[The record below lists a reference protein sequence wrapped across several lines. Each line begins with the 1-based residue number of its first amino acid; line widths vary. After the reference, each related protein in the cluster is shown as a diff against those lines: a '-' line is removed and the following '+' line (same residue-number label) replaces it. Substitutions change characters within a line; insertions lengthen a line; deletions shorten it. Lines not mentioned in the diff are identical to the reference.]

1 MKQAR
6 ARRRA
11 GRRARQS
18 EPKPEP
24 KEESRPTLRLAIEGE
39 VPERSVVFHAVGRER
54 RPGPQ
59 GVMVEI
65 VRLVIVAL
73 FAVGGWEVAA
83 RLQPEASNELLIG
96 TLLGASVGYVL
107 GGVFGRSTAT
117 AVSELERELRR
128 VPAAEILAG
137 GIGLILGLVLAT
149 LLAFPLY
156 HLPRRAAYPV
166 VGVVYLSFAYLGY
179 KLGRAKS
186 DELFSLFGVKPRA
199 AGTLSGE
206 VVVLDSSVILDS
218 RLIAMVQ
225 QGFLRG
231 TMLITRGV
239 LDELQTVADSSNA
252 GRRARGR
259 RALDTMILLKRD
271 PSVDLLLIEETR
283 PQGEPVDSELVRLAR
298 TRGATLL
305 TNDSGLAKVA
315 LALDVPVRSI
325 HALAE
330 ALRPEVVSG
339 QQVPV
344 RLTRRGKESGQA
356 VGYLDDGTMVVVEEA
371 DHLLGDTVTV
381 TVTNALQTS
390 TGRLIFARVAGDG
403 GEVPPHPED

>member
-11 GRRARQS
+11 GRRPRH
-18 EPKPEP
+18 PEP
-24 KEESRPTLRLAIEGE
+24 KEESRPTLRLALDGE
-39 VPERSVVFHAVGRER
+39 VPHQPVVFHSVGRER

-59 GVMVEI
+59 GVMVEV
-65 VRLVIVAL
+65 VRLVIVGL

-83 RLQPEASNELLIG
+83 RLRPEASNELLIG

-137 GIGLILGLVLAT
+137 GIGLALGLVLAT
-149 LLAFPLY
+149 LLAFPSY

-166 VGVVYLSFAYLGY
+166 VGVLYLSFAYLGY

-186 DELFSLFGVKPRA
+186 DELFGLFGVKPRA

-271 PSVDLLLIEETR
+271 PSVDLLLIEEAR

-381 TVTNALQTS
+381 TFHPGLR
-390 TGRLIFARVAGDG
+390 GARIGVLVKVVMADG
-403 GEVPPHPED
+403 KELKA

>member
-1 MKQAR
+1 MIKQAR

-11 GRRARQS
+11 GRRARQ
-18 EPKPEP
+18 PEP
-24 KEESRPTLRLAIEGE
+24 AEGHRAPLRLAIEGE
-39 VPERSVVFHAVGRER
+39 SPKRPSVLASIRGA
-54 RPGPQ
+54 RPAGSQ

-65 VRLVIVAL
+65 VRLVIVSL

-83 RLQPEASNELLIG
+83 RLDPEATNQLLVG
-96 TLLGASVGYVL
+96 TLLGAGVGYVL

-137 GIGLILGLVLAT
+137 GIGLILGLILAT
-149 LLAFPLY
+149 LVAFPLY
-156 HLPRRAAYPV
+156 HLPKQTSYPV
-166 VGVVYLSFAYLGY
+166 VAILYLSFAYLGY

-186 DELFSLFGVKPRA
+186 DELFGLFGVKPRA

-259 RALDTMILLKRD
+259 RALDTMVLMRRD
-271 PSVDLLLIEETR
+271 PSVDLVLVEETR
-283 PQGEPVDSELVRLAR
+283 SQGEPVDSELVRLAR
-298 TRGATLL
+298 ARGATLL
-305 TNDSGLAKVA
+305 TNDAGLAKVA

-371 DHLLGDTVTV
+371 DHLLGNTVTV
-381 TVTNALQTS
+381 SVTNALQTS

-403 GEVPPHPED
+403 EEATTSPED

>member
-11 GRRARQS
+11 GKRARLA
-18 EPKPEP
+18 EPTEP
-24 KEESRPTLRLAIEGE
+24 PRPNLRLAVDGDS
-39 VPERSVVFHAVGRER
+39 PERTGTGQAER
-54 RPGPQ
+54 VDRHPGPR
-59 GVMVEI
+59 GVMVEV

-83 RLQPEASNELLIG
+83 RLEPEATNQLLVG
-96 TLLGASVGYVL
+96 TLLGAGIGYVL

-137 GIGLILGLVLAT
+137 GIGLIIGLVLAT
-149 LLAFPLY
+149 LVAFPLY

-166 VGVVYLSFAYLGY
+166 VGVLYLSFAYLGY

-186 DELFSLFGVKPRA
+186 DELFGLFGVKPRA

-218 RLIAMVQ
+218 RLLGMVQ

-231 TMLITRGV
+231 TLLVTRGV
-239 LDELQTVADSSNA
+239 LDELQAVADSSNA

-271 PSVDLLLIEETR
+271 PSVDMVLVEETR
-283 PQGEPVDSELVRLAR
+283 PQGEPVDSELVRMAR
-298 TRGATLL
+298 ARGATLL

-339 QQVPV
+339 QRVPV
-344 RLTRRGKESGQA
+344 RLTRRGKEAGQA

-403 GEVPPHPED
+403 EAVLPHSGED

>member
-11 GRRARQS
+11 ARRTRQA
-18 EPKPEP
+18 EPAEQD
-24 KEESRPTLRLAIEGE
+24 RPTLRLAIEGE
-39 VPERSVVFHAVGRER
+39 VPERPVVFHPAGGER
-54 RPGPQ
+54 RRLPQ

-65 VRLVIVAL
+65 LRLVIVAL

-83 RLQPEASNELLIG
+83 RLRPEATNELLVG
-96 TLLGASVGYVL
+96 TLLGAGVGYVL
-107 GGVFGRSTAT
+107 GGVFGRSTAS

-137 GIGLILGLVLAT
+137 GIGLALALVLAT

-166 VGVVYLSFAYLGY
+166 VAIVYLSFAYLGY

-186 DELFSLFGVKPRA
+186 DELFGLFGVKPRA

-231 TMLITRGV
+231 TLLITRGV

-271 PSVDLLLIEETR
+271 PTVDLLLIEETR
-283 PQGEPVDSELVRLAR
+283 PQGEPVDSELVRMAR

-403 GEVPPHPED
+403 EDAPPSAED